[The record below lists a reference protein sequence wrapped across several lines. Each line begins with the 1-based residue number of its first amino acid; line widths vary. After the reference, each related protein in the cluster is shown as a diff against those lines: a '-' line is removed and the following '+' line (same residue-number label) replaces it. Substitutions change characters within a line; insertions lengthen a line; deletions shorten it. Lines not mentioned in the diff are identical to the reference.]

1 MENPSVVFVEAGRV
15 EVLNR
20 PLPVPAA
27 GEVLIRT
34 TCSLIST
41 GTELMLLSGKAR
53 RDSVWAELT
62 EFPFQPGYSNVGEVV
77 EIGAGVE
84 SWWLGRRVGTH
95 TAHAAYVTCAVSALR
110 PLPETVRAEDAT
122 FGTLSEVV
130 MNGLRRG
137 QLTWGESV
145 AVVGLGLLGQLCVRL
160 CALAG
165 AQMVFGIELS
175 PRRLQW
181 LPEGASF
188 YGLLGAAGE
197 FRETIMERNKSRLPG
212 VVFELTSDPE
222 AIPGQLT
229 LLRPQGRFVILS
241 SPRGATLFD
250 FHDLCNRQSF
260 TIIGAHGFS
269 HPPVETL
276 NNPWTGRRHGELFL
290 DLLAAGKLSVRELIS
305 HRLPYQHAPEAY
317 ELLASRRAEA
327 MGVVLDWQTRPSTRA
342 MSQEQPTG

>member
-15 EVLNR
+15 EVQGR
-20 PLPVPAA
+20 PVPAPAA

-34 TCSLIST
+34 TRSLIST
-41 GTELMLLSGKAR
+41 GTELMLLGGGAR
-53 RDSVWAELT
+53 HDSVWAEIT
-62 EFPFQPGYSNVGEVV
+62 EYPFRPGYSNVGVVV
-77 EIGAGVE
+77 ETGAGVE
-84 SWWLGRRVGTH
+84 PSWVGRRVGTH
-95 TAHAAYVTCAVSALR
+95 TAHSAYVTSAAGALR
-110 PLPETVRAEDAT
+110 PIPDEVPDEEAT

-165 AQMVFGIELS
+165 ARAVYGIELS
-175 PRRLQW
+175 PQRLGW
-181 LPEGASF
+181 MPEGEPYCALS
-188 YGLLGAAGE
+188 GPAGE
-197 FRETIMERNKSRLPG
+197 LKDTILGRNKGRLLD
-212 VVFELTSDPE
+212 VVFELTSAPD

-229 LLRPQGRFVILS
+229 LLRPQGRFIILS

-260 TIIGAHGFS
+260 TIVGAHGFS
-269 HPPVETL
+269 HPPAESF

-290 DLLAAGKLSVRELIS
+290 DLLAAGRLTVGELIS
-305 HRLPYQHAPEAY
+305 HRIPHGRAPEAY
-317 ELLASRRAEA
+317 ELLSSRREEA
-327 MGVVLDWQTRPSTRA
+327 MGVVLEWDA
-342 MSQEQPTG
+342 

>member
-1 MENPSVVFVEAGRV
+1 MDNPSVVFVEAGRV
-15 EVLNR
+15 EIVNQ
-20 PLPVPAA
+20 PMPAPAA

-53 RDSVWAELT
+53 HNSVWAEIT
-62 EFPFQPGYSNVGEVV
+62 EFPFRPGYSNVGEVV
-77 EIGAGVE
+77 ETGAGVE
-84 SWWLGRRVGTH
+84 PWWLGRRVGTH
-95 TAHAAYVTCAVSALR
+95 TAHAAYVTCAVNALR
-110 PLPETVRAEDAT
+110 PLPDTVRDEDAT

-137 QLTWGESV
+137 RLTWGESV

-165 AQMVFGIELS
+165 AHTVYGIELS
-175 PRRLQW
+175 PRRLRW
-181 LPEGASF
+181 MPEGASF
-188 YGLLGAAGE
+188 CGLLGKAGE
-197 FRETIMERNKSRLPG
+197 LKETIMVRNKGRLLDI
-212 VVFELTSDPE
+212 VFELTSDSD

-276 NNPWTGRRHGELFL
+276 DNPWTGRRHGELFL
-290 DLLAAGKLSVRELIS
+290 DLLAAGKLNVSELIS
-305 HRLPYQHAPEAY
+305 HRIPSERAPEAY
-317 ELLASRRAEA
+317 ELLAARREEA
-327 MGVVLDWQTRPSTRA
+327 MGILLEWDR
-342 MSQEQPTG
+342 